1 MEEIKEKTV
10 NLCAHIPASLHSRV
24 REAQQSSGM
33 TLNEYMTMLI
43 TEYYERKEGTNMKDT
58 NTKTLAVQI
67 PVELFYAL
75 DEYIA
80 RHPEIK
86 SKKDLVTSLIVK
98 LLEDEKDA
106 APAEE

>member
-1 MEEIKEKTV
+1 MEEIKEKTK
-10 NLCAHIPASLHSRV
+10 NLCAHIPASLHNRV
-24 REAQQSSGM
+24 REAQQCSGM

-67 PVELFYAL
+67 PVELFDAL

-86 SKKDLVTSLIVK
+86 SKKDLRR
-98 LLEDEKDA
+98 
-106 APAEE
+106 AEHQVESG